1 MAGKAL
7 TMHQQAQIAVAA
19 GDRTVNR
26 SGLARELG
34 ISRQWLSVLIRRFRV
49 EQFAGLEPGS
59 RAPIHP
65 AQVGPDV
72 EDAVVRCRKQLIEDG
87 DDGGPVTI
95 RWHLERQG
103 VVPLPSEATTW
114 RILKRR
120 GLIVSQP
127 KKRPKASYVRFE
139 FATPNECWQID
150 YTHWQ
155 LRDGTPVIIMNII
168 DDHSRV
174 CVASVAASRASSTL
188 AWQSFSAGARAWG
201 TPAMVLSDNGVEFT
215 GRSATGGVFV
225 ANLRTVGVRT
235 INARAYHP
243 QTCGKVERFHQTLK
257 RWLRAQPAPRTVAA
271 LQRLLDR
278 FIEHYNHHR
287 PHRSLNRATPAE
299 RWHASP
305 AAGPGPP
312 AIDRDERVVTLQAT
326 SKGRIEL
333 RPWQIALGTAWAH
346 RQVTVFIDD
355 NNIAVFTN
363 DGRLIRTLQINP
375 TRRYQRLSNT

>member
-1 MAGKAL
+1 MAGKAF

-26 SGLARELG
+26 SALARELG

-49 EQFAGLEPGS
+49 EQFAGLVPRS
-59 RAPIHP
+59 RAPVHP

-87 DDGGPVTI
+87 DEGGPVTI
-95 RWHLERQG
+95 RWHLERHG
-103 VVPLPSEATTW
+103 VVRVPSEATIW
-114 RILKRR
+114 RILQRR
-120 GLIVSQP
+120 GLVVAQP
-127 KKRPKASYVRFE
+127 KKRPTASYVRFE
-139 FATPNECWQID
+139 FAAPNECWQID

-188 AWQSFSAGARAWG
+188 AWQTFSAGARAWG
-201 TPAMVLSDNGVEFT
+201 VPAKVLSDNGVEFT

-225 ANLRTVGVRT
+225 GNLRAVGVRT
-235 INARAYHP
+235 ITARAYHP

-271 LQRLLDR
+271 FQRLLDR
-278 FIEHYNHHR
+278 FVEHYNHQR

-305 AAGPGPP
+305 AAGPGP
-312 AIDRDERVVTLQAT
+312 ATIDRDERVVTLHAT
-326 SKGRIEL
+326 NQGRIEL
-333 RPWQIALGTAWAH
+333 RPWQIALGKAWAH
-346 RQVTVFIDD
+346 IQVTVFIDD
-355 NNIAVFTN
+355 HDVTIFTN

-375 TRRYQRLSNT
+375 TRRYQGLSNT